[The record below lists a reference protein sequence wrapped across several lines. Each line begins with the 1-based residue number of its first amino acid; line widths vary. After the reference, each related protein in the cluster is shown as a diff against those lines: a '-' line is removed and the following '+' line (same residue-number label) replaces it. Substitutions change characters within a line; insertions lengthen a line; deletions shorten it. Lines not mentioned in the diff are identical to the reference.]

1 MTFERDRLPDPVS
14 YYEAQGLK
22 LIGPSSAKW
31 RTSECKFHGGGDSM
45 RVNVATGAFRCMN
58 CGARGGDILAYHMAE
73 SNLEFV
79 EAAKALGAWVE
90 DGKPHKQ
97 KKPTALQPRAAL
109 EVLGFEA
116 TLVAVAAG
124 NLANGL
130 MLSDAD
136 RKRLLVCAGR
146 INRVVGDFAS

>member
-1 MTFERDRLPDPVS
+1 
-14 YYEAQGLK
+14 
-22 LIGPSSAKW
+22 
-31 RTSECKFHGGGDSM
+31 
-45 RVNVATGAFRCMN
+45 MN

-73 SNLEFV
+73 SGLEFV
-79 EAAKALGAWVE
+79 EAAKALGAWVG

-97 KKPTALQPRAAL
+97 QKPSALSPRAAL

-124 NLANGL
+124 NLAKGV
-130 MLSDAD
+130 MMSDAD
-136 RKRLLVCAGR
+136 CKRLLVCAGR